1 MPDTTSD
8 TRSEIIEAARQEFFT
23 HGYEGARLQKIS
35 DRIGV
40 TKAMIH
46 YYFNTKK
53 ELFEHVFNQSVS
65 EVFGDLDGVIEKD
78 IPLFKKIERLV
89 DVCLE
94 KSKEN
99 PEVLAFVITESN
111 RKSEWLQPMFK
122 EQIQLELNGF
132 KDELDEAAANYQIA
146 SVNPQN
152 LLLNI
157 FSLCYYPTLSASI
170 NEAMLNGNSTDE
182 KVSDNSKRKGIVLD
196 TILNWLT
203 A

>member
-8 TRSEIIEAARQEFFT
+8 TRSEIMEAARQEFFT

-65 EVFGDLDGVIEKD
+65 EVFGELDKVIEED
-78 IPLFKKIERLV
+78 VPLFKKIERLV
-89 DVCLE
+89 DACLE

-99 PEVLAFVITESN
+99 PEVLAFVIIESN
-111 RKSEWLQPMFK
+111 RKPDWLQPIFK
-122 EQIQLELNGF
+122 EQVQLELHAF
-132 KDELDEAAANYQIA
+132 KDELDEAASNYQIA

-157 FSLCYYPTLSASI
+157 FSLCYYPTLSVSI
-170 NEAMLNGNSTDE
+170 NEAMLNGNSSDE
-182 KVSDNSKRKGIVLD
+182 NVSDNSKRKGIILD